1 VSSDGRYGY
10 CKIFVKH
17 DEPSTMLAR
26 LAAVFGVTPERRS
39 LPVPGLIL
47 DVRPNPD
54 GDPAAGD
61 DFVRWPVTVEAE
73 ADDPD
78 SPAVVVPTVSQ
89 ILTDLWGA
97 DIPAVAACDFEDEL
111 PWQGGIQRIDR

>member
-1 VSSDGRYGY
+1 MSGDGRYGY
-10 CKIFVKH
+10 CKIFVKY
-17 DEPSTMLAR
+17 DESSAMLAR
-26 LAAVFGVTPERRS
+26 LAAAFGVEPERRS
-39 LPVPGLIL
+39 LSLPGLVL

-61 DFVRWPVTVEAE
+61 DFVRWPVTVEADV
-73 ADDPD
+73 DDPD

-97 DIPAVAACDFEDEL
+97 YIPAVVSCDFEDEL